1 MQPTNASATAKIQ
14 LLKRKIRFIALYLTV
29 DCSAANPTESIKARP
44 KRPVEFRLA
53 IRKEQITT
61 IRWTA
66 TDIYVDLYRLP
77 PNPANPSLAS
87 LALSNVSTAARPP
100 TTPFLPRDRTCPNT
114 ARKPESTQI
123 SPVKVTNSESVRRVP
138 DDVASSIFRDFKN
151 AKKQRLTST
160 IHLLRKT
167 LRLAR
172 VASDS
177 CPCKPHLPS
186 LIHL

>member
-29 DCSAANPTESIKARP
+29 DCSAANPAESIKARP

-77 PNPANPSLAS
+77 TNPANLSLAS
-87 LALSNVSTAARPP
+87 LALSNVGTAARLP
-100 TTPFLPRDRTCPNT
+100 TTPFLARDRTCPNT
-114 ARKPESTQI
+114 ARKPELTQI
-123 SPVKVTNSESVRRVP
+123 SPVNVTNSDSVRTVLGA
-138 DDVASSIFRDFKN
+138 VGSSIFRDFKN
-151 AKKQRLTST
+151 AKKQLWTA
-160 IHLLRKT
+160 IIPWVRKT
-167 LRLAR
+167 LR
-172 VASDS
+172 
-177 CPCKPHLPS
+177 
-186 LIHL
+186 